1 MADIVEYSKSKE
13 PLKKREEVLFQTIDY
28 LDKES
33 YELYCEIMDLGNESI
48 YKTEELAL
56 RINDLMELYNKV
68 KEAYE
73 YLVQIEFSSYNYA
86 VKRHQTKEFLIL
98 LTTFYTF
105 MASPVFG
112 IAAFV
117 VLNRMATKSFVEE
130 LAEIEQAA
138 KQFDIE
144 DKMNLIHTTI
154 DNSFRILNG
163 KVERCHATLENEDNK
178 EGASLIVVANI
189 MISLC
194 LTGGISKNSLS
205 HFSVPLQRKMADI
218 LQKDLNVE
226 TSDLNEL
233 IDLSR
238 KKEEKKFIKQ

>member
-1 MADIVEYSKSKE
+1 MADLVEYSKSKE

-33 YELYCEIMDLGNESI
+33 YDLYCEIMDLGNESL

-56 RINDLMELYNKV
+56 RINNLMILYNQV

-73 YLVQIEFSSYNYA
+73 YLSQIELSSYNYA

-105 MASPVFG
+105 IASPIFG

-130 LAEIEQAA
+130 LAEIEQAV

-144 DKMNLIHTTI
+144 DKMHLIHTTI

-163 KVERCHATLENEDNK
+163 KVERSHASLENEDNK
-178 EGASLIVVANI
+178 EETSLIIIANI

-194 LTGGISKNSLS
+194 LTGGISKNCLS
-205 HFSVPLQRKMADI
+205 YFSEPLQRKMADI
-218 LQKDLNVE
+218 LKKDLNVE

-233 IDLSR
+233 IDLSL
-238 KKEEKKFIKQ
+238 KEEEKKLIKQ

>member
-1 MADIVEYSKSKE
+1 MADLVEYSKSKE

-33 YELYCEIMDLGNESI
+33 YDLYCEIMDLGNESL
-48 YKTEELAL
+48 YKTEELAI
-56 RINDLMELYNKV
+56 RINNLMILYNQV

-73 YLVQIEFSSYNYA
+73 YLSQIELSSYNYA

-105 MASPVFG
+105 IASPIFG

-130 LAEIEQAA
+130 LAEIEQAV

-144 DKMNLIHTTI
+144 DKMHLIHTTI

-163 KVERCHATLENEDNK
+163 KVERSHETLENEDNK
-178 EGASLIVVANI
+178 EETSLIIVANI

-194 LTGGISKNSLS
+194 LTGGISKNCLS
-205 HFSVPLQRKMADI
+205 YFSEPLQRKMADI
-218 LQKDLNVE
+218 LKEDLNVE

-233 IDLSR
+233 IDLSL
-238 KKEEKKFIKQ
+238 KEEEKKFIKQ